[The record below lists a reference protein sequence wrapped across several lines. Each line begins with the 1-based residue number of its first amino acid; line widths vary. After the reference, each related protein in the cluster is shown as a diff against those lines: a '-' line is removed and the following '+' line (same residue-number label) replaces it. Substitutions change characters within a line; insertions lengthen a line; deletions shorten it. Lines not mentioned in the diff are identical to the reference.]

1 MSLIEL
7 MSKEYNESVHFIDQA
22 RALHMMNEVL
32 RMKHSDGAEYRQSH
46 PYPDHNVPNFPQERL
61 TGVRSVKFDLEFL
74 FPTSIEALDEFKI
87 LEEYT
92 LG

>member
-61 TGVRSVKFDLEFL
+61 TGVRSVKFDLESL

-87 LEEYT
+87 LEE
-92 LG
+92 